1 MKRIVFIFLAGILVC
16 SGCSRLD
23 IAYRWADTYIASK
36 VDDYFDISSEQS
48 KALKKDIKKDLIS
61 MKETLLPIWMDRLNK
76 IQKDVDD
83 GSLNDKKVAGY
94 FGAFFKDVD
103 QINSHFA
110 TTAVDFI
117 SSTDTKQIEYFKKSF
132 YKKNQEDLEKAQ
144 DSAKLEKKYRG
155 KYEDVFEMFVGSLT
169 DQQKQ
174 LIADNVKAAPY
185 PAELRAKNKAFVFK
199 EFIAH
204 QNSKEEMRAFVQE
217 YTTQTDKFDLPEYRA
232 AYQQYQD
239 GLQTLITRVM
249 TNLTPKQKI
258 ALKENIQQKS
268 EQLRTI
274 SAL

>member
-1 MKRIVFIFLAGILVC
+1 MKKLLFTLLAGILVC

-48 KALKKDIKKDLIS
+48 KALKKDIKKDLVEI
-61 MKETLLPIWMDRLNK
+61 KATLLPLWMDRLNK
-76 IQKDVDD
+76 IQKDVDGGTLTD
-83 GSLNDKKVAGY
+83 QKVAGY
-94 FGAFFKDVD
+94 FGAFFKDID
-103 QINSHFA
+103 QINAHFK

-132 YKKNQEDLEKAQ
+132 FKKNQEDLEKAQ
-144 DSAKLEKKYRG
+144 DTAKLQKKYRE

-174 LIADNVKAAPY
+174 LIAENVKASPY
-185 PAELRAKNKAFVFK
+185 PAELKAKNKAFIFK

-204 QNSKEEMRAFVQE
+204 QESKEAMKNFVQQ
-217 YTTQTDKFDLPEYRA
+217 YTSQADKFDLPEYRT

-239 GLQTLITRVM
+239 KLQILITQVM
-249 TNLTPKQKI
+249 TNLTDRQKV
-258 ALKENIQQKS
+258 ALKENIHQKS

-274 SAL
+274 SSL

>member
-1 MKRIVFIFLAGILVC
+1 MKSIVFIFLAGILVC

-76 IQKDVDD
+76 IQQDVDD
-83 GSLNDKKVAGY
+83 GSLNDKKVAVY
-94 FGAFFKDVD
+94 FGDFFKDVD

-117 SSTDTKQIEYFKKSF
+117 SSTDAKQIEYFKKSF
-132 YKKNQEDLEKAQ
+132 YKKNQEDLEKSQ

-204 QNSKEEMRAFVQE
+204 QNSKEEMKAFVQE